1 MHQRDEIFVIIK
13 QEKSLKK
20 RDWVLV
26 GYLDTSDELTL
37 LIHGPRGALL
47 VVVSPVLH
55 PLGHLLDLLH
65 VGEPTGPELP
75 QGLELVPSL
84 VDLLQLLL
92 QVGGQLLLRPEVVH
106 VHPQVV
112 HQAGPEVVQLGGVV
126 IDALVEL
133 VVAADEEV
141 EDYLV
146 LADPVGGEA
155 ILVSAWEADC
165 VDVGQELL
173 TEGEL

>member
-1 MHQRDEIFVIIK
+1 MA
-13 QEKSLKK
+13 
-20 RDWVLV
+20 WVC
-26 GYLDTSDELTL
+26 YLDLSGEITL
-37 LIHGPRGALL
+37 FLHSPLGPVLIMQD
-47 VVVSPVLH
+47 PVLH
-55 PLGHLLDLLH
+55 LFVDLLHLLH

-112 HQAGPEVVQLGGVV
+112 HQAGPEVVQLVGEV
-126 IDALVEL
+126 IPAVVEL

-141 EDYLV
+141 EDDLV
-146 LADPVGGEA
+146 LADPVGGKA
-155 ILVSAWEADC
+155 ILVSAREADC
-165 VDVGQELL
+165 VDVGEELL
-173 TEGEL
+173 TEGE